1 MRAEWWKK
9 RQRKTRRDVISE
21 HVKEFAEISREVP
34 SKRDVVRIKTQTGQ
48 KETLQK
54 HVMTMTLEE
63 AHKLYKTRNL
73 SYKIGLTS
81 FSKLKPVNVKKVSE
95 TSRRSRLCQICCN
108 IVLKVEVLTTVKRA
122 AKERGIPED
131 IQIDKS
137 LSNVTFYNYKSEP
150 SVKCLTR
157 NCENCGNEGL
167 RKDLEPLDT
176 TDAVVSW
183 YHWEAIEIKKDDKVK
198 CCRRKLIFKL
208 S

>member
-1 MRAEWWKK
+1 
-9 RQRKTRRDVISE
+9 
-21 HVKEFAEISREVP
+21 
-34 SKRDVVRIKTQTGQ
+34 
-48 KETLQK
+48 
-54 HVMTMTLEE
+54 MTMTIEE

-167 RKDLEPLDT
+167 HHWMYSNLVPVKESRLYLTLENT
-176 TDAVVSW
+176 T
-183 YHWEAIEIKKDDKVK
+183 IK
-198 CCRRKLIFKL
+198 FTEMHHH
-208 S
+208 